1 MKKILVIFLLMV
13 SAVLQAQ
20 KVRVTPQWI
29 PQAQFAGLYVADSLG
44 FYKDAGL
51 DIEII
56 HPSATHSSSR
66 MLMEGST
73 DIITSQFTDA
83 LILWDSGFRMNNILQ
98 CSEDNS
104 LMIVSHEPIASPQSL
119 NGKRI
124 GHWRAGF
131 SDLGFIFHSQHNLTA
146 EWVAFH
152 SNIALYISGAIDAT
166 LAMEYNEYFQLK
178 MSGTPLEADQ
188 LLFMRDYGLN
198 VPEDG
203 FYVTP
208 EYFAKNKAMLSRF
221 VDATKKGWEW
231 ARRKENREAA
241 LDIVMVQLKRYGVH
255 SNRVNQMYM
264 LDTILRLQEDDSGK
278 APYLLKRERFEET
291 VKLMM
296 DNGYIMSPVP
306 FDEFVKTLEVVLK

>member
-1 MKKILVIFLLMV
+1 MRGRLFIVLLMV
-13 SAVLQAQ
+13 SAALQAQ
-20 KVRVTPQWI
+20 TVRVTPQWI

-51 DIEII
+51 DVEII

-66 MLMEGST
+66 MLMEGAT

-83 LILWDSGFRMNNILQ
+83 LILWDSGFRMKNILQ
-98 CSEDNS
+98 CSENNS
-104 LMIVSHEPIASPQSL
+104 LMIVSREPINSPQSL

-131 SDLGFIFHSQHNLTA
+131 SDLGFIFHSQNNLTA
-146 EWVAFH
+146 EWIPFH

-178 MSGTPLEADQ
+178 MSGTPLGPDQ
-188 LLFMRDYGLN
+188 LLYMRDYGLN

-208 EYFAKNKAMLSRF
+208 EYFAGNQEMLSRF
-221 VDATKKGWEW
+221 VAATKKGWEW
-231 ARRKENREAA
+231 ARRKENREEA
-241 LDIVMVQLKRYGVH
+241 LNIVMVQLKKFDVH

-278 APYLLKRERFEET
+278 APYLLTRERFGET
-291 VKLMM
+291 VRLMM
-296 DNGYIMSPVP
+296 DNGYIMSPVDY
-306 FDEFVKTLEVVLK
+306 DEFVKTY

>member
-1 MKKILVIFLLMV
+1 MRLKLLAVLILVS
-13 SAVLQAQ
+13 SALQAQ
-20 KVRVTPQWI
+20 TLRVTPQWV

-44 FYKDAGL
+44 FYVAEGL
-51 DIEII
+51 DVEII
-56 HPSATHSSSR
+56 HPSATKNSST
-66 MLMEGST
+66 MLRDGAT
-73 DIITSQFTDA
+73 DIITSQLTDA
-83 LILWDSGFRMNNILQ
+83 LILWDSGFRMRNILQ

-104 LMIVSHEPIASPQSL
+104 LMIVSHEPIISPQSL

-131 SDLGFIFHSQHNLTA
+131 SDLGFIFHSQHNLDA
-146 EWVAFH
+146 EWVPFH

-166 LAMEYNEYFQLK
+166 LAMEYNEFFQLK
-178 MSGTPLEADQ
+178 MSGTPLNPDQ

-208 EYFAKNKAMLSRF
+208 EFFAKNTDALRRF
-221 VDATKKGWEW
+221 VAATKKGWEW
-231 ARRKENREAA
+231 ARRKENRTVA
-241 LDIVMVQLKRYGVH
+241 LNIVMEQLKKFDVH

-278 APYLLKRERFEET
+278 APYLLTRERFEYA

-296 DNGYIMSPVP
+296 DNGYIMSYIPY
-306 FDEFVKTLEVVLK
+306 DEFVKTF